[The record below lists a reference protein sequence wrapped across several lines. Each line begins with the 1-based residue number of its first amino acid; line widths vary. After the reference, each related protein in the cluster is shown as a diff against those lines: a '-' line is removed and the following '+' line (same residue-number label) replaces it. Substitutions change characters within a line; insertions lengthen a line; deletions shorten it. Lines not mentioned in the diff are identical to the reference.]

1 MNYVCTEADI
11 QFARARSD
19 VKVSVVAGATYNGDS
34 GDSNLGCT
42 WVEFKIPTLLP

>member
-1 MNYVCTEADI
+1 MMYGTEIDI

-19 VKVSVVAGATYNGDS
+19 VKVSVVVGATYDGES

-42 WVEFKIPTLLP
+42 WVEFEISTLLP